1 MHEHN
6 VVVEPPAPDFY
17 HYGPEPIAFADWTG
31 DTVVLRWHDDKRLSC
46 HRFWLRENTFGYG
59 GIDPAT
65 REGLMDPAEL
75 SDAMQITSVSVT
87 PRGRFMYCLAA
98 RWSADPIPLWLASA
112 HRRGSTPPP

>member
-1 MHEHN
+1 MREHN
-6 VVVEPPAPDFY
+6 VAAPPPAPDIY
-17 HYGPEPIAFADWTG
+17 HYPTKPIALAEWAG

-75 SDAMQITSVSVT
+75 SDAMQMASVSVT
-87 PRGRFMYCLAA
+87 PSGDLCIVWQPDGQETLYL
-98 RWSADPIPLWLASA
+98 SLI
-112 HRRGSTPPP
+112 HI